1 MKSAE
6 SVIYCPHSLTASG
19 ILVTEHPIPG
29 RRLYPGKTVPM
40 AGAGPYKWK
49 GVVNIMDKVITI
61 SREFGSGGRELGV
74 KLAKVLE
81 IPFYDKELIS
91 MAADDINIA
100 KEAFLRYDEHI
111 VTDDPLDRNFY
122 HAFSDIYQVPM
133 SDQIFVAQS
142 SVIRRLASRGP
153 CVIVGRCADM
163 VLEDSINIFVYA
175 KMKKRIRR
183 LMELESGSDEK
194 EMERRI
200 REVDRKRK
208 DYYQY
213 YTGNAWGRAQNYHL
227 CVESG
232 LVGVDGCLRAV
243 MAYLK
248 EYTSEIG

>member
-1 MKSAE
+1 
-6 SVIYCPHSLTASG
+6 
-19 ILVTEHPIPG
+19 
-29 RRLYPGKTVPM
+29 
-40 AGAGPYKWK
+40 
-49 GVVNIMDKVITI
+49 MDVMNKVITV

-74 KLAKVLE
+74 KLADALG

-100 KEAFLRYDEHI
+100 EEAFRRYDEHI
-111 VTDDPLDRNFY
+111 VVEDPLDRNFY

-142 SVIRRLASRGP
+142 NVIRR
-153 CVIVGRCADM
+153 M
-163 VLEDSINIFVYA
+163 
-175 KMKKRIRR
+175 
-183 LMELESGSDEK
+183 MELEPGSDEK

-213 YTGNAWGRAQNYHL
+213 YTGNTWGKAQNYHL
-227 CVESG
+227 CVDSG

-243 MAYLK
+243 TAYLG
-248 EYTSEIG
+248 ELCRDLS